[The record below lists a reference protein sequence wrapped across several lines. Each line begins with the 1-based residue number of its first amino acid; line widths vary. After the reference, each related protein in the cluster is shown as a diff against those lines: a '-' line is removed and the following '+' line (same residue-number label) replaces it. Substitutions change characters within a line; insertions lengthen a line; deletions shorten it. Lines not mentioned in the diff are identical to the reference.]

1 MRKKYQ
7 KIIKNEKCTQAIIF
21 ARVSSK
27 RQKEEGVSL
36 EVQMEAIT
44 KYCAEKGL
52 RVIKDFCIDESS
64 THGDRKVFHE
74 MINFAARCE
83 GKVAIVVAYVD
94 RLQRLPEDSYY
105 VESLRRSGKVE
116 IHFIKERLIITK
128 DSAASELTFWN
139 MFVMF
144 ANAQVNSQTD
154 KVKASQA
161 KNWSEGKWQGTA
173 PLGYLN
179 KKDDDNKSIIIVDPV
194 RAPIIQRIYQEYAT
208 GLHTVQS
215 VWRIAKELGLYT
227 RMKKE
232 KGCFVTRNT
241 VYEVL
246 TNPFYYGEMCVKG
259 EIMPHIYEPL
269 VSKELFDKVQNFLTQ
284 NGNHNRANIKEIV
297 KNTYIFK
304 KMIYCKECGCLIT
317 PEKKVKKSGR
327 EYVYLRC
334 GHAGKECHQGIVNE
348 NDIIE
353 QLKSEVFNKLTLP
366 TSLQE
371 TLKNQLLKNLNE
383 TSQFNAVFKA
393 NITSKLNDLK
403 IKEDNLLDFYL
414 EGKLPQSTYETK
426 KATIDKEIEE
436 LKSRAEKYKTIDSDM
451 KKAVEKV
458 VSMAINISNIFDK
471 ATPDKQNQLL
481 RLLITDCKLNG
492 KKLEYKLKAPFDR
505 LTACKNYQDW
515 PQIAVD
521 NLEEFK
527 MVKV

>member
-7 KIIKNEKCTQAIIF
+7 KKAVSLKCTQAIIF

-27 RQKEEGVSL
+27 RQKDEGISL
-36 EVQMEAIT
+36 EVQEENT
-44 KYCAEKGL
+44 TQYCKDKGL
-52 RVIKDFCIDESS
+52 KVIARYSIDESS
-64 THGDRKVFHE
+64 THGNRAVFHE
-74 MINFAARCE
+74 MIDFAAKCT

-128 DSAASELTFWN
+128 DSTATELTFWN

-161 KNWSEGKWQGTA
+161 KNWSLGKWQGMA

-194 RAPIIQRIYQEYAT
+194 RAPIIQRLYQEYAA

-215 VWRIAKELGLYT
+215 IWRRAKELGLYT
-227 RMKKE
+227 RMKKK

-269 VSKELFDKVQNFLTQ
+269 VSRELFNRVQNVFIE
-284 NGNHNRANIKEIV
+284 NGTHNRTNVKEV
-297 KNTYIFK
+297 AKNSYTFR
-304 KMIYCKECGCLIT
+304 KMIRCKECGCLIT
-317 PEKKVKKSGR
+317 PEKKIKKSGR

-334 GHAGKECHQGIVNE
+334 GHSKEICHQGVVNE
-348 NDIIE
+348 KDIIE
-353 QLKSEVFNKLTLP
+353 QLKTEVLNKLTLP
-366 TSLQE
+366 APLQE
-371 TLKNQLLKNLNE
+371 ALKNQLLKNLND
-383 TSQFNAVFKA
+383 TSQFNARFKA
-393 NITSKLNDLK
+393 NITNKINELK
-403 IKEDNLLDFYL
+403 AKEDNLLDFYL
-414 EGKLPQSTYETK
+414 EGKLPQSTYEAK
-426 KATIDKEIEE
+426 KATIDKEMDD
-436 LKSRAEKYKTIDSDM
+436 LNASVKKYKTIDADM
-451 KKAVEKV
+451 KKIIEKV
-458 VSMAINISNIFDK
+458 ISTTVNISNIFDK

-481 RLLITDCKLNG
+481 RLLITDCQLNG
-492 KKLEYKLKAPFDR
+492 KRLEYKLKAPFDK
-505 LTACKNYQDW
+505 LITCENYQDW
-515 PQIAVD
+515 SRVAID
-521 NLEEFK
+521 NLEEFE
-527 MVKV
+527 KVTV